1 MPGRSLWKTVLVLVL
16 VNAAI
21 VIAAG
26 AWLWW
31 RYFGPL
37 PPDQAL
43 RTRFSEHRADFDSL
57 AIIACADS
65 ELVVVVRTPN
75 GFSVFV
81 RHTPTSNRRLSE
93 MEVAASGRT
102 AYRRLLGRAG
112 LPRISRTADARMVW
126 FRLKKSGAGEKGII
140 YSEKPLAPL
149 VPTLDGLEHTVAG
162 QGASAYVSLAPRW
175 FLFLEPGE

>member
-1 MPGRSLWKTVLVLVL
+1 VL

-21 VIAAG
+21 GIAAG

-37 PPDQAL
+37 PPDAAL
-43 RTRFSEHRADFDSL
+43 RTRFSEHRAEFDSL
-57 AIIACADS
+57 ATIACADS
-65 ELVVVVRTPN
+65 ELVAVVRTPN

-81 RHTPTSNRRLSE
+81 RHTPTSNRRLRE
-93 MEVAASGRT
+93 MEVAASGRI

-112 LPRISRTADARMVW
+112 VPRISRAAEARVIR
-126 FRLKKSGAGEKGII
+126 FRLKKNEAGEKGIV

-162 QGASAYVSLAPRW
+162 HGASAYVSLAPRW